1 MFLYIP
7 LRLFRGE
14 TTSSTRFDPEMETY
28 EETFLCESDGT
39 ETKSKSKVKRGEMWW
54 NYGGISTT
62 TNAKT
67 PRRAHP
73 RLMLPPL
80 KTDTMNRAQGVL
92 RPRLSSG
99 SSAAKAKERDSR
111 PFMDQTFR
119 LSRKMVKI
127 MF

>member
-1 MFLYIP
+1 
-7 LRLFRGE
+7 
-14 TTSSTRFDPEMETY
+14 
-28 EETFLCESDGT
+28 
-39 ETKSKSKVKRGEMWW
+39 MWW

-111 PFMDQTFR
+111 PFIDRTFR